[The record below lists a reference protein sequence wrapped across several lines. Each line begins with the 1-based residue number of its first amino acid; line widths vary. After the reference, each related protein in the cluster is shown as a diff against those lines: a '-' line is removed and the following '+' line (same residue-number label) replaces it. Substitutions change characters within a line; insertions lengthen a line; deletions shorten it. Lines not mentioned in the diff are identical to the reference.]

1 LVVLD
6 LLVFFA
12 VYRPLGDKLDAEA
25 RRHAELRQT
34 IRNQQVRVDLLKKFE
49 TALPQ
54 AGKGLED
61 FMTSRTPSRREAYS
75 TAGHLINK
83 VADAAGVKLTTV
95 AYRLDLEHHD
105 PLERLAVEINAQGP
119 YTGLL
124 KFSHALE
131 TANDFMLVREFNFIP
146 GDSGVIS
153 LRLGADLYVTP

>member
-1 LVVLD
+1 
-6 LLVFFA
+6 
-12 VYRPLGDKLDAEA
+12 
-25 RRHAELRQT
+25 
-34 IRNQQVRVDLLKKFE
+34 
-49 TALPQ
+49 
-54 AGKGLED
+54 
-61 FMTSRTPSRREAYS
+61 M
-75 TAGHLINK
+75 
-83 VADAAGVKLTTV
+83 ADAAGVKLTTV